1 MVEEGTGYP
10 DAKERYCRRLGHPVP
25 FRYCR
30 LTADSTA
37 CSAIGECWAGDP
49 EVRDLAAKLTESG
62 SKIPAPPKSAQL
74 YELIRRARE
83 VRSGTAE

>member
-1 MVEEGTGYP
+1 MVEEGAGYP

-49 EVRDLAAKLTESG
+49 EVRDVAAKLSESIP
-62 SKIPAPPKSAQL
+62 KNPAPPKSAQL

-83 VRSGTAE
+83 GGSARAD